1 MKKIKIAQIG
11 MGHDHATA
19 PLNCFLKNS
28 DVFEFVGLGLPESE
42 KTDFADKIKNYPD
55 VKIMTPEE
63 VLEIPGLDAVA
74 IETEEVNLTKYST
87 MAAEKGIA
95 IHMDKP
101 GGIELA
107 DFEKLIDTVKEKKTV
122 FHLGYMYRYNPY
134 IVELIEKIK
143 SGVLGEIYAVEAH
156 MSCEHSKE
164 KRQWLGRF
172 PGGMMFFLGCH
183 LVDLVY
189 AIKGKPDEV
198 IAMNAP
204 TGKDGVTA
212 DDYGM
217 VVFKYKNGISFAK
230 SCAAE
235 PGGFMRR
242 QLVVY
247 GSKGTVEI
255 KPLEAFHEDGSLYT
269 EKSET
274 YEGNG
279 WCAKG
284 EIERCAP
291 YDRYDTMMKS
301 FAAMVRG
308 EKENPW
314 DYDYELEVYKMV
326 LRSCGVEI

>member
-1 MKKIKIAQIG
+1 
-11 MGHDHATA
+11 
-19 PLNCFLKNS
+19 
-28 DVFEFVGLGLPESE
+28 
-42 KTDFADKIKNYPD
+42 
-55 VKIMTPEE
+55 
-63 VLEIPGLDAVA
+63 
-74 IETEEVNLTKYST
+74 
-87 MAAEKGIA
+87 
-95 IHMDKP
+95 
-101 GGIELA
+101 
-107 DFEKLIDTVKEKKTV
+107 
-122 FHLGYMYRYNPY
+122 
-134 IVELIEKIK
+134 
-143 SGVLGEIYAVEAH
+143 
-156 MSCEHSKE
+156 
-164 KRQWLGRF
+164 
-172 PGGMMFFLGCH
+172 
-183 LVDLVY
+183 
-189 AIKGKPDEV
+189 
-198 IAMNAP
+198 
-204 TGKDGVTA
+204 
-212 DDYGM
+212 
-217 VVFKYKNGISFAK
+217 
-230 SCAAE
+230 
-235 PGGFMRR
+235 MRR

>member
-122 FHLGYMYRYNPY
+122 LPY
-134 IVELIEKIK
+134 TGSV
-143 SGVLGEIYAVEAH
+143 
-156 MSCEHSKE
+156 
-164 KRQWLGRF
+164 F
-172 PGGMMFFLGCH
+172 GM
-183 LVDLVY
+183 
-189 AIKGKPDEV
+189 
-198 IAMNAP
+198 
-204 TGKDGVTA
+204 
-212 DDYGM
+212 
-217 VVFKYKNGISFAK
+217 
-230 SCAAE
+230 
-235 PGGFMRR
+235 
-242 QLVVY
+242 
-247 GSKGTVEI
+247 
-255 KPLEAFHEDGSLYT
+255 
-269 EKSET
+269 
-274 YEGNG
+274 
-279 WCAKG
+279 
-284 EIERCAP
+284 
-291 YDRYDTMMKS
+291 
-301 FAAMVRG
+301 
-308 EKENPW
+308 
-314 DYDYELEVYKMV
+314 
-326 LRSCGVEI
+326 